1 MAARKREHMEDDDI
15 SQFYQLQKS
24 QVLHEAKA
32 FNDTPLDN
40 RKCCSVLT
48 ELLCLLS
55 QGEVLGKE
63 EATTLFFGV
72 TKLFQSQDVR
82 HPTTSRHITLRTHMS
97 RPLSPNSAA
106 WCTW

>member
-1 MAARKREHMEDDDI
+1 MALQTKMRGEDEDL
-15 SQFYQLQKS
+15 SPFYQLQKS

-55 QGEVLGKE
+55 QGEILGKE

-72 TKLFQSQDVR
+72 TKLFQSQDVCD
-82 HPTTSRHITLRTHMS
+82 
-97 RPLSPNSAA
+97 LSKYTYNISYY
-106 WCTW
+106 

>member
-1 MAARKREHMEDDDI
+1 MAGQTRKHQEDEDL
-15 SQFYQLQKS
+15 SPFYQLQKS

-32 FNDTPLDN
+32 FNDTPLDS

-55 QGEVLGKE
+55 QGETLGKE

-72 TKLFQSQDVR
+72 TKLFQSQDVCQY
-82 HPTTSRHITLRTHMS
+82 HHICD
-97 RPLSPNSAA
+97 LSNYHHSL
-106 WCTW
+106 TKKQKNKTNH